1 MDCSAPLAGRNILA
15 SLSLFWAGKVQYL
28 SSMIKALVG
37 RLRFDTESKLSIMQS
52 DGSDSVNSSLLDLA
66 EMQRSS
72 CNNYSSYF

>member
-1 MDCSAPLAGRNILA
+1 
-15 SLSLFWAGKVQYL
+15 
-28 SSMIKALVG
+28 MIKALVG

-52 DGSDSVNSSLLDLA
+52 DGSDSVNSSLLDLT